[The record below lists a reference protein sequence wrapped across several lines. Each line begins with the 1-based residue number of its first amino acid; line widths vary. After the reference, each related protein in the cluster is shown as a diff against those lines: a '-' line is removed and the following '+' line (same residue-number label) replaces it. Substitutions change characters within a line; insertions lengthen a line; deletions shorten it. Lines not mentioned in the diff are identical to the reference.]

1 LLHQA
6 LERRHVYC
14 NSCIHPRRRALALD
28 TKTHAGSPP
37 NADNKD
43 SHKMKELGAGSA
55 GLGDNEDTKPLFRT
69 FASKFTVATEY
80 GLVQRMVRCHCG
92 LF

>member
-1 LLHQA
+1 
-6 LERRHVYC
+6 
-14 NSCIHPRRRALALD
+14 
-28 TKTHAGSPP
+28 
-37 NADNKD
+37 
-43 SHKMKELGAGSA
+43 MKELGAGSA